1 LRDLGIDIVSNSPFG
16 IAGPRGMEPKIVK
29 ALHDAFK
36 KGLEEPSYAA
46 ATANLDQ
53 ELFYLSSEDYQKFA
67 MQQIE
72 EAKRFIAE
80 LGLKQD

>member
-1 LRDLGIDIVSNSPFG
+1 LRDLGIDMVSNSPFG
-16 IAGPRGMEPKIVK
+16 IAGPRGMDAKIVK
-29 ALHDAFK
+29 VLHDAFK
-36 KGLEEPSYAA
+36 QGLEEPSYAA
-46 ATANLDQ
+46 AIANVDQ

-72 EAKRFIAE
+72 EARRFIAE